1 MANNDYNLK
10 FLRRPK
16 VEEMTTL
23 SRNKIYSLMKENKFP
38 KSIAIA
44 PKVVVWVKKEVED
57 WIDTK
62 IKSSLVEVA

>member
-1 MANNDYNLK
+1 MPQTDYNFQ
-10 FLRRPK
+10 FLRRQK

-44 PKVVVWVKKEVED
+44 PKVVVWVKKEVEE
-57 WIDTK
+57 WIDKQIRISRLT
-62 IKSSLVEVA
+62 A